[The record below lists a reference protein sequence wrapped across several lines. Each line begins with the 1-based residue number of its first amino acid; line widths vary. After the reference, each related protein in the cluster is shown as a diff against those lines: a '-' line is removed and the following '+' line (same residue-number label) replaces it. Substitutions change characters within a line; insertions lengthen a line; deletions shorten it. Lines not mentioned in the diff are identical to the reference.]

1 MTIAVGNVTTSP
13 SAIYTSSGNTVVTFL
28 SICNYTGTDAVANVW
43 VVPNGS
49 SATNAT
55 AVINTLAVGN
65 TDTYQFYAGNE
76 KLILGNGDTI
86 QINASADN
94 LLTTVVS
101 YTSA

>member
-1 MTIAVGNVTTSP
+1 MTIAVGNVTTTAASV
-13 SAIYTSSGNTVVTFL
+13 YTSSGNTVVTFL

-49 SATNAT
+49 SAANAT
-55 AVINTLAVGN
+55 AVINALAVGN
-65 TDTYQFYAGNE
+65 TDTYQFYVGNE
-76 KLILGNGDTI
+76 KLILGNGDSI

>member
-1 MTIAVGNVTTSP
+1 MTIAVGNVTTSA

-28 SICNYTGTDAVANVW
+28 SICNYSITDAVANVW

-49 SATNAT
+49 SAANTNA
-55 AVINTLAVGN
+55 VIKTLAIGN
-65 TDTYQFYAGNE
+65 TDTYQFYVGNE
-76 KLILGNGDTI
+76 KLVLGNGDTI
-86 QINASADN
+86 QVDASANN